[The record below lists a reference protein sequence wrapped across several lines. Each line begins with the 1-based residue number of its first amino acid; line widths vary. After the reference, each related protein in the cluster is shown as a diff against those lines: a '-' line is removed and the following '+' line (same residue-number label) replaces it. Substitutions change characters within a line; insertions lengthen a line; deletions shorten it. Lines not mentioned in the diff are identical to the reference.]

1 MRRPLLGMVL
11 LLGIMLGCQ
20 SQEEKELETA
30 LCGCVQTE
38 SGKWDMRLT
47 PECMQLCVETFG
59 PELKDMEAW
68 FEEHC
73 GKIEIETKVQ
83 PAPEVKI

>member
-1 MRRPLLGMVL
+1 
-11 LLGIMLGCQ
+11 
-20 SQEEKELETA
+20 
-30 LCGCVQTE
+30 
-38 SGKWDMRLT
+38 MRLT

-59 PELKDMEAW
+59 PELKDMETW